1 MALEQELEKLFFNFS
16 DREYWFIRTFGGSF
30 YDDFVRFGFIAI
42 DNDGLRYQ
50 DIVNAKKNETKNN
63 PSQKILGDLI
73 KKRNPNAKFYQVHA
87 KALIDFCYN
96 IKKNDLVFI
105 PDDYGAL
112 TFGIVQDKAINL
124 DMKRDDQVPYNFR
137 RKIKWVE
144 RRRKRELDAKMW
156 PLFNSQKT
164 VNNASKYAE
173 YINPSLNTLYKNGAL
188 SYLSLDVLTS
198 NPIDARSFFTLGN
211 DILDISEEI
220 NKYFKINSDNKVD
233 VKLELKSPG
242 SIELIA
248 LGMFGLAA
256 LGLIIIGLSGGK
268 WKFNLKSKTFEFQG
282 DMETDGVID
291 KLSDFMNDGTD
302 RQGKLLE
309 IQNKLQQIQV
319 TDKKGDISK
328 ALGQGQV
335 TEPTEPYKLEP
346 GKPDVLRIEN
356 KKGEE
361 KEGDTNNAEKN
372 K

>member
-1 MALEQELEKLFFNFS
+1 M
-16 DREYWFIRTFGGSF
+16 
-30 YDDFVRFGFIAI
+30 
-42 DNDGLRYQ
+42 
-50 DIVNAKKNETKNN
+50 
-63 PSQKILGDLI
+63 
-73 KKRNPNAKFYQVHA
+73 
-87 KALIDFCYN
+87 
-96 IKKNDLVFI
+96 
-105 PDDYGAL
+105 
-112 TFGIVQDKAINL
+112 
-124 DMKRDDQVPYNFR
+124 
-137 RKIKWVE
+137 
-144 RRRKRELDAKMW
+144 
-156 PLFNSQKT
+156 
-164 VNNASKYAE
+164 
-173 YINPSLNTLYKNGAL
+173 
-188 SYLSLDVLTS
+188 
-198 NPIDARSFFTLGN
+198 
-211 DILDISEEI
+211 
-220 NKYFKINSDNKVD
+220 
-233 VKLELKSPG
+233 
-242 SIELIA
+242 
-248 LGMFGLAA
+248 GMFGLAA